1 VHFSQN
7 IHILRIIVFSLCII
21 IIKPLI
27 SMVIFG
33 IMGHTKKNN
42 FLAGLSLGQ
51 ISEFSFILIAMG
63 IANGSIKD
71 PNILSTITIVG
82 LISIAIS
89 SYGIL
94 YGNKIY
100 HYLKP
105 ILAYIP

>member
-1 VHFSQN
+1 
-7 IHILRIIVFSLCII
+7 
-21 IIKPLI
+21 
-27 SMVIFG
+27 MVIFG

-100 HYLKP
+100 QYLKP
-105 ILAYIP
+105 ILTYIP